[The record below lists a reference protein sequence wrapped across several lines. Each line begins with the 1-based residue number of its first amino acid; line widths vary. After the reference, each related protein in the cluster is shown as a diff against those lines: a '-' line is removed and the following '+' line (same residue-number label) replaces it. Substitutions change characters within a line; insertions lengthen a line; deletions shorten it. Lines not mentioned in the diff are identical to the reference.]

1 MKDAGM
7 NGQTRDPGSV
17 VRIFIFAWTV
27 VRHVL
32 RVLVLGATPEAVRV
46 LPAEVIQHQREAV
59 LRLRYIVGLSK
70 QTVPLNENKRPTP
83 SRRN

>member
-1 MKDAGM
+1 M

-32 RVLVLGATPEAVRV
+32 RVLVLCATPEAVRV

-59 LRLRYIVGLSK
+59 LRLQFIVGLSE
-70 QTVPLNENKRPTP
+70 QTVPLNDNKGPTL

>member
-7 NGQTRDPGSV
+7 NDETRDPGSIV
-17 VRIFIFAWTV
+17 CIFIFAWTV

-32 RVLVLGATPEAVRV
+32 RVLVLCAAPEAVRV

-70 QTVPLNENKRPTP
+70 PIAVLNENKGPTP